1 MSNSIKSVAMA
12 TASELAQRHWN
23 ETPLYK
29 PESERY
35 SAYPWLYE
43 AAEFRKHAGERV
55 LEIGCG
61 TGSDLLQFVK
71 HGADAVGIDITAGHI
86 RLARERVGNPA
97 RGLHRSSTNISFTDQ
112 RYHYVYYPSGIQ
124 HRSQIR

>member
-1 MSNSIKSVAMA
+1 MTNSIKSVAMA

-35 SAYPWLYE
+35 TAYPWLYE
-43 AAEFRKHAGERV
+43 AAEFRKHAWERV

-61 TGSDLLQFVK
+61 TGSDLLQFAK
-71 HGADAVGIDITAGHI
+71 HGADAVGIDIKAEHI
-86 RLARERVGNPA
+86 RLARERVGNVA
-97 RGLHRSSTNISFTDQ
+97 HVLRGSVWNIQFNVQKLDL
-112 RYHYVYYPSGIQ
+112 I
-124 HRSQIR
+124 